1 MTVVIQTPGGKPMP
15 RVAIEDAQK
24 ILRLSNQGLSYSAIG
39 KRLGYN
45 NKTVSLW
52 VKKAKESEKTRV
64 MEVTGTDLNT
74 RYTGE
79 HHKML
84 LAAAR
89 GVYKAVST
97 PLPSVREGQ
106 EAKVLLEHQV
116 LTGLQDL
123 KDLLAD
129 RGVHVR
135 PGEPGGTG
143 DRDPE
148 LLETMAARL
157 REGLF
162 QHLPDLGEAVETWS
176 SSRDE
181 LRVRQSE
188 VVEQVTAVLVQ
199 RRQLEEGAARE
210 IASRALELVLSGR
223 MSDLTDVE
231 SSDENLAF
239 AVGQVEPRMD
249 RVREPIGRVT
259 SSADD
264 CKALVADL
272 LLWGGASGKCDACA
286 ASGKPI

>member
-1 MTVVIQTPGGKPMP
+1 MP
-15 RVAIEDAQK
+15 RVDIEDARK
-24 ILRLSNQGLSYSAIG
+24 IVRLSNDGFSYKAIG
-39 KRLGYN
+39 EELNFN

-97 PLPSVREGQ
+97 PHPSVREGQ
-106 EAKVLLEHQV
+106 EARVLLEQQV

-123 KDLLAD
+123 EGLLAD

-135 PGEPGGTG
+135 PGDPGGTE
-143 DRDPE
+143 DCDPE

-162 QHLPDLGEAVETWS
+162 QHIPELGEVVKTWS
-176 SSRDE
+176 SSWEE

-188 VVEQVTAVLVQ
+188 VMEQVAAVLMQ
-199 RRQLEEGAARE
+199 RRQVDGDAARQ

-231 SSDENLAF
+231 SSDEDLAF
-239 AVGQVEPRMD
+239 AVRQVEPRMD
-249 RVREPIGRVT
+249 GVWEPLGRVKA
-259 SSADD
+259 SAAD
-264 CKALVADL
+264 CKALVADF
-272 LLWGGASGKCDACA
+272 LLWGGAAGECGAC
-286 ASGKPI
+286 SRSS

>member
-1 MTVVIQTPGGKPMP
+1 MP
-15 RVAIEDAQK
+15 RVDIENAQK
-24 ILRLSNQGLSYSAIG
+24 IIRLNSEGLSYTAIG

-52 VKKAKESEKTRV
+52 VKKAKESEETRV

-97 PLPSVREGQ
+97 PHPSVRENQ
-106 EAKVLLEHQV
+106 EAGVLLEHQV
-116 LTGLQDL
+116 LTGLQGL
-123 KDLLAD
+123 EGLLAD

-143 DRDPE
+143 DCDPE
-148 LLETMAARL
+148 LLESMAARL

-162 QHLPDLGEAVETWS
+162 QHLPGLGEVVETWS
-176 SSRDE
+176 SSWEE

-188 VVEQVTAVLVQ
+188 VMEQVAAVLMQ
-199 RRQLEEGAARE
+199 RRQVEGDAARE

-223 MSDLTDVE
+223 MSDLTDEE
-231 SSDENLAF
+231 SSDEDLAF
-239 AVGQVEPRMD
+239 AVRQVEPRMD
-249 RVREPIGRVT
+249 SVWEPLGRVKA
-259 SSADD
+259 SAAD

-272 LLWGGASGKCDACA
+272 LLWGGAAGKCGAC
-286 ASGKPI
+286 SVGGQPV

>member
-1 MTVVIQTPGGKPMP
+1 MP
-15 RVAIEDAQK
+15 RVDIEDAQK
-24 ILRLSNQGLSYSAIG
+24 ILRLSNQGFSYKAIG
-39 KRLGYN
+39 EELHFN
-45 NKTVSLW
+45 HKTVSLW
-52 VKKAKESEKTRV
+52 VKKAKELEKTRV

-97 PLPSVREGQ
+97 PRPSVRENQ
-106 EAKVLLEHQV
+106 EAGVLLEHQV
-116 LTGLQDL
+116 LTGLQSL
-123 KDLLAD
+123 EGLLAD

-135 PGEPGGTG
+135 PGEPGGTRDG
-143 DRDPE
+143 DPE

-162 QHLPDLGEAVETWS
+162 QHIPELGEAVETWS
-176 SSRDE
+176 SSWDE
-181 LRVRQSE
+181 LRVKQSE
-188 VVEQVTAVLVQ
+188 VVEQVAAVLMQ
-199 RRQLEEGAARE
+199 RRQVDGDAARE

-231 SSDENLAF
+231 SSDEDLAF
-239 AVGQVEPRMD
+239 AVRQVDPRMGG
-249 RVREPIGRVT
+249 VWEPLGRVT
-259 SSADD
+259 SSSAD

-272 LLWGGASGKCDACA
+272 LLWSGAGGKCDACA
-286 ASGKPI
+286 ASGKPV

>member
-1 MTVVIQTPGGKPMP
+1 MP
-15 RVAIEDAQK
+15 RVDIEDARK
-24 ILRLSNQGLSYSAIG
+24 IIRLSNEGLSYTAIG
-39 KRLGYN
+39 KELHFN

-52 VKKAKESEKTRV
+52 VKKAKESERTRV

-89 GVYKAVST
+89 GIYKAVST

-123 KDLLAD
+123 KDLLAN

-135 PGEPGGTG
+135 PGDPGGTE
-143 DRDPE
+143 DCDPE

-162 QHLPDLGEAVETWS
+162 QHLPELGEVVKTWS

-181 LRVRQSE
+181 LRVRQSA
-188 VVEQVTAVLVQ
+188 VVEQVAAVLSQ
-199 RRQLEEGAARE
+199 RSQVEGDAARE
-210 IASRALELVLSGR
+210 IASQALERVLFEEAGG
-223 MSDLTDVE
+223 LTDGE
-231 SSDENLAF
+231 SPGEDLDF
-239 AVGQVEPRMD
+239 ALKQVDSRMD
-249 RVREPIGRVT
+249 DVREPLGRVKA
-259 SSADD
+259 SAAD
-264 CKALVADL
+264 CKALVANL
-272 LLWGGASGKCDACA
+272 MLWGGASGKCGAC
-286 ASGKPI
+286 SIGDQPV

>member
-1 MTVVIQTPGGKPMP
+1 MP
-15 RVAIEDAQK
+15 RVDIEIARK
-24 ILRLSNQGLSYSAIG
+24 IIRLSNEGLSYTAIG
-39 KRLGYN
+39 KELHLN

-97 PLPSVREGQ
+97 PHPSVREGQ
-106 EAKVLLEHQV
+106 EARVLLEQQV

-123 KDLLAD
+123 EGLLAD

-135 PGEPGGTG
+135 PGDPGGTE
-143 DRDPE
+143 DCDPE

-162 QHLPDLGEAVETWS
+162 QHIPELGEVVKTWS

-181 LRVRQSE
+181 LRVRQSA
-188 VVEQVTAVLVQ
+188 VVEQVAAVLSQ
-199 RRQLEEGAARE
+199 RSQVEGDAARE
-210 IASRALELVLSGR
+210 IASQALERVLFEEAGG
-223 MSDLTDVE
+223 LTDGE
-231 SSDENLAF
+231 SPGEDLDF
-239 AVGQVEPRMD
+239 ALRQVDSRMD
-249 RVREPIGRVT
+249 DVREPLGRVKA
-259 SSADD
+259 SAAD

-272 LLWGGASGKCDACA
+272 LLWGGAAGKCGACA

>member
-1 MTVVIQTPGGKPMP
+1 MP
-15 RVAIEDAQK
+15 RVDIENARK
-24 ILRLSNQGLSYSAIG
+24 IIRLSNEGLSYTAIG
-39 KRLGYN
+39 KELHLN

-52 VKKAKESEKTRV
+52 VKKAKELEKTRV

-97 PLPSVREGQ
+97 PHPSVREGQ
-106 EAKVLLEHQV
+106 EARVLLEQQV

-123 KDLLAD
+123 EGLLAD

-135 PGEPGGTG
+135 PGDPGGTE
-143 DRDPE
+143 DCDPE

-176 SSRDE
+176 SSWEE

-188 VVEQVTAVLVQ
+188 VMEQVAAVLMQ
-199 RRQLEEGAARE
+199 RRQVEGDAARE
-210 IASRALELVLSGR
+210 IASRAVELVLSGR
-223 MSDLTDVE
+223 MSDLTDEE
-231 SSDENLAF
+231 SSDEDLAF
-239 AVGQVEPRMD
+239 AVRQVEPRMD
-249 RVREPIGRVT
+249 SVWKPLGRVKA
-259 SSADD
+259 SAAD

-272 LLWGGASGKCDACA
+272 LLWGGAGGKCGAC
-286 ASGKPI
+286 SRSS

>member
-1 MTVVIQTPGGKPMP
+1 MP
-15 RVAIEDAQK
+15 RVDIEDAQK
-24 ILRLSNQGLSYSAIG
+24 ILRLSNQGFSYKAIG
-39 KRLGYN
+39 EELHFN
-45 NKTVSLW
+45 HKTVSLW
-52 VKKAKESEKTRV
+52 VKKAKELEKTRV

-97 PLPSVREGQ
+97 PRPSVRENQ
-106 EAKVLLEHQV
+106 EAGVLLEHQV
-116 LTGLQDL
+116 LTGLQSL
-123 KDLLAD
+123 EGLLAD

-135 PGEPGGTG
+135 PGEPGGTRDG
-143 DRDPE
+143 DPE

-162 QHLPDLGEAVETWS
+162 QHIPELGEAVETWS
-176 SSRDE
+176 SSWDE
-181 LRVRQSE
+181 LRVKQSE
-188 VVEQVTAVLVQ
+188 VVEQVAAVLMQ
-199 RRQLEEGAARE
+199 RRQVDGDAARE

-231 SSDENLAF
+231 SSDEDLAF
-239 AVGQVEPRMD
+239 AVRQVEPRMGG
-249 RVREPIGRVT
+249 VWEPLGRVT
-259 SSADD
+259 SSSAD

-272 LLWGGASGKCDACA
+272 LLWSGAGGKCDACA
-286 ASGKPI
+286 ASGKPV

>member
-1 MTVVIQTPGGKPMP
+1 MP
-15 RVAIEDAQK
+15 RVDIEDARK
-24 ILRLSNQGLSYSAIG
+24 IIRLSNEGLSYTAIG
-39 KRLGYN
+39 KELHFN

-52 VKKAKESEKTRV
+52 VKKAKELEKTRV

-97 PLPSVREGQ
+97 PRPSVRENQ
-106 EAKVLLEHQV
+106 EAGVLLEHQV
-116 LTGLQDL
+116 LTGLQSL
-123 KDLLAD
+123 EGLLAD

-135 PGEPGGTG
+135 PGEPGGTRDG
-143 DRDPE
+143 DPE

-162 QHLPDLGEAVETWS
+162 QHIPELGEAVETWS
-176 SSRDE
+176 SSWDE
-181 LRVRQSE
+181 LRVKQSE
-188 VVEQVTAVLVQ
+188 VVEQVAAVLMQ
-199 RRQLEEGAARE
+199 RRQVDGDAARE

-231 SSDENLAF
+231 SSDEDLAF
-239 AVGQVEPRMD
+239 AVRQVEPRMGG
-249 RVREPIGRVT
+249 VWEPLGRVT
-259 SSADD
+259 SSSAD

-272 LLWGGASGKCDACA
+272 LLWGGAAGKCGACSA
-286 ASGKPI
+286 GGKPV

>member
-1 MTVVIQTPGGKPMP
+1 MP
-15 RVAIEDAQK
+15 RVDIEDAQK
-24 ILRLSNQGLSYSAIG
+24 ILRLSNQGFSYKAIG
-39 KRLGYN
+39 EELHFN
-45 NKTVSLW
+45 HKTVSLW
-52 VKKAKESEKTRV
+52 VKKAKELEKTRV

-97 PLPSVREGQ
+97 PRPSVRENQ
-106 EAKVLLEHQV
+106 EAGVLLEHQV
-116 LTGLQDL
+116 LTGLQSL
-123 KDLLAD
+123 EGLLAD

-135 PGEPGGTG
+135 PGEPGGTREG
-143 DRDPE
+143 DPE

-162 QHLPDLGEAVETWS
+162 QHIPELGEAVETWS
-176 SSRDE
+176 SSWDE
-181 LRVRQSE
+181 LRVKQSE
-188 VVEQVTAVLVQ
+188 VVEQVAAVLMQ
-199 RRQLEEGAARE
+199 RRQVDGDAARE

-231 SSDENLAF
+231 SSDEDLAF
-239 AVGQVEPRMD
+239 AVRQVEPRMGG
-249 RVREPIGRVT
+249 VWEPLGRVT
-259 SSADD
+259 SSSAD

-272 LLWGGASGKCDACA
+272 LLWSGAGGKCDACA
-286 ASGKPI
+286 ASGKPV

>member
-1 MTVVIQTPGGKPMP
+1 MP
-15 RVAIEDAQK
+15 RVDIEDAQK
-24 ILRLSNQGLSYSAIG
+24 ILRLSNQGFSYKAIG
-39 KRLGYN
+39 EELHFN
-45 NKTVSLW
+45 HKTVSLW
-52 VKKAKESEKTRV
+52 VKKAKELEKTRV

-97 PLPSVREGQ
+97 PRPSVRENQ
-106 EAKVLLEHQV
+106 EAGVLLEHQV
-116 LTGLQDL
+116 LTGLQSL
-123 KDLLAD
+123 EGLLAD

-135 PGEPGGTG
+135 PGEPGGTRDG
-143 DRDPE
+143 DPE

-162 QHLPDLGEAVETWS
+162 QHIPELGEAVETWS
-176 SSRDE
+176 SSWDE
-181 LRVRQSE
+181 LRVKQSE
-188 VVEQVTAVLVQ
+188 VVEQVAAVLMQ
-199 RRQLEEGAARE
+199 RRQVDGDAARE

-231 SSDENLAF
+231 SSDEDLAF
-239 AVGQVEPRMD
+239 AVRQVEPRMGG
-249 RVREPIGRVT
+249 VWEPLGRVT
-259 SSADD
+259 SSSAD

-272 LLWGGASGKCDACA
+272 LLWSGAGGKCDACC
-286 ASGKPI
+286 ASGKPV

>member
-1 MTVVIQTPGGKPMP
+1 MP
-15 RVAIEDAQK
+15 RVDIEDARK
-24 ILRLSNQGLSYSAIG
+24 IIRLSNEGLSYTAIG
-39 KRLGYN
+39 KELHFN

-52 VKKAKESEKTRV
+52 VKKAKELEKTRV

-97 PLPSVREGQ
+97 PHPSVRENQ
-106 EAKVLLEHQV
+106 EAGVLLEHQV

-123 KDLLAD
+123 EGLLAD

-135 PGEPGGTG
+135 PGDPGGTE
-143 DRDPE
+143 DCDPE

-162 QHLPDLGEAVETWS
+162 QHIPELGEVVKTWS

-181 LRVRQSE
+181 LRVRQSA
-188 VVEQVTAVLVQ
+188 VVEQVAAVLSQ
-199 RRQLEEGAARE
+199 RSQVEGDAARE
-210 IASRALELVLSGR
+210 IASQALERVLFEEAGG
-223 MSDLTDVE
+223 LTDGE
-231 SSDENLAF
+231 SPGEDLDF
-239 AVGQVEPRMD
+239 ALRQVDSRMD
-249 RVREPIGRVT
+249 DVREPLGRVKA
-259 SSADD
+259 SAAD

-272 LLWGGASGKCDACA
+272 LLWGGAAGKCGACSA
-286 ASGKPI
+286 GGKPV

>member
-1 MTVVIQTPGGKPMP
+1 MP
-15 RVAIEDAQK
+15 RVDIENARK
-24 ILRLSNQGLSYSAIG
+24 IIRLSNEGLSYTAIG
-39 KRLGYN
+39 KELHLN

-52 VKKAKESEKTRV
+52 VKKAKELEKARV

-97 PLPSVREGQ
+97 PHPSVREGQ
-106 EAKVLLEHQV
+106 EARVLLEQQV

-123 KDLLAD
+123 EGLLAD

-135 PGEPGGTG
+135 PGDPGGTE
-143 DRDPE
+143 DCDPE

-162 QHLPDLGEAVETWS
+162 EHLPDLGEVVETWS
-176 SSRDE
+176 SSWEE

-188 VVEQVTAVLVQ
+188 VMEQVAAVLMQ
-199 RRQLEEGAARE
+199 RRHVEGDAARE

-231 SSDENLAF
+231 SSDEDLAF
-239 AVGQVEPRMD
+239 AVRQVEPRMD
-249 RVREPIGRVT
+249 GVWEPLGRVKA
-259 SSADD
+259 SAAD
-264 CKALVADL
+264 CKGLVADL
-272 LLWGGASGKCDACA
+272 LLWGGAAGKCGACA

>member
-1 MTVVIQTPGGKPMP
+1 MP
-15 RVAIEDAQK
+15 RVDIENAQK
-24 ILRLSNQGLSYSAIG
+24 IIRLNSEGLSYTAIG
-39 KRLGYN
+39 KMLGYN

-52 VKKAKESEKTRV
+52 VKKAKELEKTRV

-97 PLPSVREGQ
+97 PLPSVRESQ
-106 EAKVLLEHQV
+106 EAGVLLEHQV

-123 KDLLAD
+123 EGLLAD

-143 DRDPE
+143 DGDPD

-162 QHLPDLGEAVETWS
+162 QHLPDLGEVVETC
-176 SSRDE
+176 
-181 LRVRQSE
+181 L
-188 VVEQVTAVLVQ
+188 LV
-199 RRQLEEGAARE
+199 GMNYA
-210 IASRALELVLSGR
+210 
-223 MSDLTDVE
+223 
-231 SSDENLAF
+231 
-239 AVGQVEPRMD
+239 
-249 RVREPIGRVT
+249 
-259 SSADD
+259 
-264 CKALVADL
+264 
-272 LLWGGASGKCDACA
+272 
-286 ASGKPI
+286 

>member
-1 MTVVIQTPGGKPMP
+1 MP
-15 RVAIEDAQK
+15 RVDIEDAQK
-24 ILRLSNQGLSYSAIG
+24 ILRLSNQGFSYKAIG
-39 KRLGYN
+39 EELHFN
-45 NKTVSLW
+45 HKTVSLW
-52 VKKAKESEKTRV
+52 VKKAKELEKTRV

-97 PLPSVREGQ
+97 PRPSVRENQ
-106 EAKVLLEHQV
+106 EAGVLLEHQV
-116 LTGLQDL
+116 LTGLQSL
-123 KDLLAD
+123 EGLLAD

-135 PGEPGGTG
+135 PGEPGGTRDG
-143 DRDPE
+143 DPE

-162 QHLPDLGEAVETWS
+162 QHIPELGEAVETWS
-176 SSRDE
+176 SSWDE
-181 LRVRQSE
+181 LRVKQSE
-188 VVEQVTAVLVQ
+188 VVEQVAAVLMQ
-199 RRQLEEGAARE
+199 RRQVDGDAARE

-231 SSDENLAF
+231 SSDEGLAF
-239 AVGQVEPRMD
+239 AVRQVEARMD
-249 RVREPIGRVT
+249 SVWEPLGRVT
-259 SSADD
+259 SSSAD

-272 LLWGGASGKCDACA
+272 LLWSGAGGKCDACA
-286 ASGKPI
+286 ASGKPV

>member
-1 MTVVIQTPGGKPMP
+1 MP
-15 RVAIEDAQK
+15 RVDIEDARK
-24 ILRLSNQGLSYSAIG
+24 IVRLSNDGFSYKAIG
-39 KRLGYN
+39 EELNFN

-97 PLPSVREGQ
+97 PHPSVREGQ
-106 EAKVLLEHQV
+106 EARVLLEQQV

-123 KDLLAD
+123 EGLLAD

-135 PGEPGGTG
+135 PGDPGGTE
-143 DRDPE
+143 DCDPE

-162 QHLPDLGEAVETWS
+162 QHIPELGEVVKTWS

-181 LRVRQSE
+181 LRVRQSA
-188 VVEQVTAVLVQ
+188 VVEQVAAVLSQ
-199 RRQLEEGAARE
+199 RSQVEGDAARE
-210 IASRALELVLSGR
+210 IASQALERVIFEEAGG
-223 MSDLTDVE
+223 LTDGE
-231 SSDENLAF
+231 SPGEDLDF
-239 AVGQVEPRMD
+239 ALRQVDSRMD
-249 RVREPIGRVT
+249 DVREPLGRVKA
-259 SSADD
+259 SAAD

-272 LLWGGASGKCDACA
+272 LLWCGAAGKCGACA